1 MKKTVLLFGAFIL
14 LSSLVNAQDPAT
26 IKNEIKTIN
35 KQEAALK
42 KEKKEEKKALRK
54 LEGKEVSFTS
64 KQHFATYFPDV
75 TDAKWERSD
84 YFDEATFTKDGKAM
98 VAFYD
103 QKGILVGTT
112 AKISFAELPE
122 KGQKYIKE
130 KYKDYGIGTVIFFD
144 DNQFNETDMLL
155 YGSQFADEDNYFV
168 ELSKNNTKTIVRV
181 VPNGQ
186 VFYFTEI
193 K

>member
-64 KQHFATYFPDV
+64 KQHFAADFPDV
-75 TDAKWERSD
+75 NDVKWIRSD
-84 YFDEATFTKDGKAM
+84 YFDEATFTKDGKET

-112 AKISFAELPE
+112 AKVSFAELPE

-130 KYKDYGIGTVIFFD
+130 KFKDYGIGTVIFFD
-144 DNQFNETDMLL
+144 DNQFNDTDMLL

-168 ELSKNNTKTIVRV
+168 ELAKNNTKTMVRV
-181 VPNGQ
+181 RPNGE